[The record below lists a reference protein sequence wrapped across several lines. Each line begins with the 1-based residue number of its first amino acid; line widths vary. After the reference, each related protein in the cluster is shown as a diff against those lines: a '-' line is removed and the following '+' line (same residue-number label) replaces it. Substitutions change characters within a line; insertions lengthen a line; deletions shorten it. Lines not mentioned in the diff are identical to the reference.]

1 MKTPENVHVLFTTR
15 YGSHLYGTNTPTSD
29 LDEKVVYLP
38 ALEDV
43 LLGRKLRTFKTRV
56 DAEGNPVS
64 DTAQMPDG
72 GVEVE
77 YVPFQTFCRDFL
89 NGQTY
94 ALECAFAH
102 LSTEPVKLYWVKEL
116 VEKFLTCNV
125 SSMAGFAKK
134 QTFDYVHRGER
145 LEKARELLVALE
157 VLLHNRP
164 LYREADLPKGKE
176 LRLDTVLFG
185 EKVLHALR
193 HRVGLELGTTVNNG
207 REMETLKLN
216 GRDYLETTTVEH
228 LRAAVQK
235 LVDSYGHRT
244 QAAAEA
250 EVDRKSLMHA
260 VRVFE
265 QALELLQ
272 TGRMLF
278 PRPNAEYLLDVK
290 HGNLDLEE
298 VKQRL
303 LELEDQV
310 AVAQESSKLL
320 SVKTLELEAAF
331 DEWLLIQLV
340 VQYQLP
346 PGTV

>member
-1 MKTPENVHVLFTTR
+1 MTDLFKVT
-15 YGSHLYGTNTPTSD
+15 YGSHLYGTSTPTSD

-38 ALEDV
+38 PLEDV
-43 LLGRKLRTFKTRV
+43 LLSKKLRTYKTRV

-102 LSTEPVKLYWVKEL
+102 LSAEPVALYWVKEL

-134 QTFDYVHRGER
+134 QTFDYVHRGVR
-145 LEKARELLVALE
+145 LEKAKRLLVALNE
-157 VLLHNRP
+157 LLSDERDGFF
-164 LYREADLPKGKE
+164 ADVANGQQ
-176 LRLDTVLFG
+176 LRLDHVKGT
-185 EKVLHALR
+185 KVLHVIAKYAD
-193 HRVGLELGTTVNNG
+193 LELGTTVNNG
-207 REMETLKLN
+207 REMRTLKLN
-216 GRDYLETTTVEH
+216 GREYLETTTVEH
-228 LRAAVQK
+228 LRTAVQK

-260 VRVFE
+260 VRVYE
-265 QALELLQ
+265 QALELLRHGKL
-272 TGRMLF
+272 TF
-278 PRPNAEYLLDVK
+278 PRP
-290 HGNLDLEE
+290 E
-298 VKQRL
+298 VERQRL
-303 LELEDQV
+303 LLVKTTMPLED
-310 AVAQESSKLL
+310 AKMHLLKLEEELTEAQKTSTLL
-320 SVKTLELEAAF
+320 PEKTPELEAAF
-331 DEWLLIQLV
+331 EQWLLEELRFR
-340 VQYQLP
+340 YGLP
-346 PGTV
+346 PFA